1 MAPKKRN
8 WLSRIFGSH
17 DASHNTSQNAE
28 GDSAPVEPGPQNPP
42 VPLPRL
48 DLHQS
53 TALIRQIVRTLN
65 GLGYGATPTPEVVYY
80 SKPEH
85 IQKPLSYPCLL
96 YTSDAADE

>member
-8 WLSRIFGSH
+8 WFGRLFGSH
-17 DASHNTSQNAE
+17 DASHDTPHSTSHSTSPAPNSPASP
-28 GDSAPVEPGPQNPP
+28 SAPLAEPGPQDPP

-53 TALIRQIVRTLN
+53 TALIRQIVQALN
-65 GLGYGATPTPEVVYY
+65 ELGYGATPTPEVVYY

-85 IQKPLSYPCLL
+85 LSLIHI
-96 YTSDAADE
+96 